1 MYPRLPT
8 PPPVDRDQ
16 TAHQRGLAI
25 LAFVIETDTT
35 ATVETADL
43 ELADHAYPMAQQ
55 PAHLTQETRATLT
68 KARHTILA
76 TLAAR
81 RRLAAQDTPVDEP
94 PARPTPASDGGKTA
108 RLQPPPV
115 PRPPAQP
122 AIRLEF

>member
-8 PPPVDRDQ
+8 PPPIDRDQ

-25 LAFVIETDTT
+25 LAFVIETDIT

-55 PAHLTQETRATLT
+55 PAHLTQETRTILT
-68 KARHTILA
+68 RARHTILA

-81 RRLAAQDTPVDEP
+81 RRQAAQDQPVDER
-94 PARPTPASDGGKTA
+94 PATPEPHGGKTA

-115 PRPPAQP
+115 PRPPNQP